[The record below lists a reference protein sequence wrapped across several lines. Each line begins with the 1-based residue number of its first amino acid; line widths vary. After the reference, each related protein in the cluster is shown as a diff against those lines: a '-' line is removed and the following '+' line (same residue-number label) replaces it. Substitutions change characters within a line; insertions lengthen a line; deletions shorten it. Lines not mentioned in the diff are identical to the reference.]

1 MGSCGYLHVLRELT
15 QRPLLDADATQPVIV
30 GQWALGDRRCQ
41 HLVAHGPVGA
51 AAAGSTVR
59 NCSAGGTTL
68 PLQLRGATLRTIGP
82 CYHTLSSL
90 WRAHT
95 RTPAPGH
102 PGGRGNPDRQPPH
115 RSTPPPAA
123 SHSSP
128 RERSHAPPTGPGAP
142 P

>member
-68 PLQLRGATLRTIGP
+68 PLRLRGATLRTIWP
-82 CYHTLSSL
+82 CYHTLSCA
-90 WRAHT
+90 WRAFTCT
-95 RTPAPGH
+95 RRPASAGA
-102 PGGRGNPDRQPPH
+102 RGKP
-115 RSTPPPAA
+115 
-123 SHSSP
+123 
-128 RERSHAPPTGPGAP
+128 
-142 P
+142 